1 MYPPPHMQTGDTL
14 HYINKRY
21 NLNSNW
27 LQLWNANG
35 LEEIEPHPLR
45 CVCTCSFI
53 CDGKLRTLT
62 FENM

>member
-53 CDGKLRTLT
+53 CDACMC
-62 FENM
+62 E